1 MAPMAPLELN
11 AVLVCTARLHSRD
24 MGDQGYFEHEGLDGR
39 EPFQRMTDAGYEWS
53 GAAENIAEG
62 QSSAE
67 DVMQTWLASPGHCGN
82 IMGDYAHIGIGHYY
96 GDRDVWTQN
105 FGSPAR

>member
-1 MAPMAPLELN
+1 
-11 AVLVCTARLHSRD
+11 
-24 MGDQGYFEHEGLDGR
+24 
-39 EPFQRMTDAGYEWS
+39 MTDAGYEWS